1 MGFKITSKPPQAEK
15 WKRRSRLDGK
25 LILTVPGLS
34 ESCQNPRLS
43 AYPIKHHLFTAPVN
57 KYASNWLPK
66 RPHLGT
72 KLGGKIYSFPLFAL
86 LWSFLLS
93 CPNHLVL
100 ILSGYLKMAPKMYQ
114 MLPYY
119 QSNVLQMGGPSS
131 KFGCVVRCIITHADQ
146 TRVCT
151 N

>member
-1 MGFKITSKPPQAEK
+1 MRFKITSKPPQAEK
-15 WKRRSRLDGK
+15 WKQRSRLDGK

-34 ESCQNPRLS
+34 ESCQNRRLS
-43 AYPIKHHLFTAPVN
+43 AHPIKIHLFTTPVN

-66 RPHLGT
+66 WPHFGT

-86 LWSFLLS
+86 LWFFLLS

-119 QSNVLQMGGPSS
+119 HSNVLQMGGPSS
-131 KFGCVVRCIITHADQ
+131 KFWMDIADIINIANI
-146 TRVCT
+146 VKFYL
-151 N
+151 